1 MLFLD
6 LQPKN
11 NILSCIL
18 TAMHFDR
25 HSGRMSH
32 ACSNEIIRIFF
43 FNLTVIAPNFE
54 LK

>member
-6 LQPKN
+6 LQSKN

-18 TAMHFDR
+18 TAMYFDR

-32 ACSNEIIRIFF
+32 ACSNEIRSFF
-43 FNLTVIAPNFE
+43 FNLTVIAPKFE